1 MYVQRFSEK
10 ILVGNIEASE
20 CLNLYFTKKKKK
32 RALSVYFPVGLKLS
46 FLVCFYQKDKAVISL
61 SYF

>member
-20 CLNLYFTKKKKK
+20 CLKPIFYKKK
-32 RALSVYFPVGLKLS
+32 ALSVYFHVGLKLS
-46 FLVCFYQKDKAVISL
+46 LFLVCFYQKDKAVISL